1 MLKSIDPILNA
12 DVLTR
17 CAPRAMATTS
27 SSVTQIFR
35 PRRPRAR
42 PCWGGSS
49 APSAARRCDAGEQ
62 NNAVLAMANVRFARR
77 VQPVAAT
84 HSANFSAGV

>member
-62 NNAVLAMANVRFARR
+62 NNAVLATANVRFAPQA
-77 VQPVAAT
+77 VIP
-84 HSANFSAGV
+84 